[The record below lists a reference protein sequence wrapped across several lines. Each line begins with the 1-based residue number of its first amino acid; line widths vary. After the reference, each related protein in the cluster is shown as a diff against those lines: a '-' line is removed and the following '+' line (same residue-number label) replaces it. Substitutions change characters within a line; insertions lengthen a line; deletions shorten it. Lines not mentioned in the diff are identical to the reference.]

1 MFQVEHHL
9 IHRHPPFEEHS
20 ARIIQDKTRHQAKHQ
35 VPVVGVFTMNL
46 ARFGRQQM
54 LQDAKD
60 LLDQVAARPRPQ
72 QVGSLDLGGSTEQV
86 DAIFCGLVHDD
97 HRHRPIGRTLSPKP
111 SIPTT
116 RRVKTLLPGPGVV
129 MNEVAP
135 VDFAPIFKI
144 KGVGG
149 FALDQQGTL
158 MRVGH
163 VAHQLRITKPA
174 IQTVRFY
181 A

>member
-1 MFQVEHHL
+1 MFQVEHYL

-35 VPVVGVFTMNL
+35 VPVVSVFTVNL

-54 LQDAKD
+54 LQDAKP

-72 QVGSLDLGGSTEQV
+72 QAGGLDWSGPTEQIETILFGFV
-86 DAIFCGLVHDD
+86 QDD

-111 SIPTT
+111 GIATT
-116 RRVKTLLPGPGVV
+116 GRMQALLPGPGIV

-135 VDFAPIFKI
+135 MDLTSIFKK
-144 KGVGG
+144 KGLGG
-149 FALDQQGTL
+149 FAL
-158 MRVGH
+158 H
-163 VAHQLRITKPA
+163 
-174 IQTVRFY
+174 
-181 A
+181 